1 MKEPWKKY
9 LLIAFIVVLILIVT
23 ATIVRPRAYGIPI
36 ENQVYR
42 LPKALLK
49 SYDTRSLDKVEQ
61 VVIHHSATESGSPES
76 YALYHIHNNGW
87 PGIGY
92 HYVIS
97 KAGKIVQTQRLK
109 TVSYHTSGQNTR
121 SIGIC
126 LTGNYD
132 TQSPPEA
139 QLDACVRLI
148 KYLEKRLGRQLAISG
163 HNQFSSKSCP
173 GSHVSIAA
181 VRTRVNNFQ
190 P

>member
-1 MKEPWKKY
+1 MKDPWKKY
-9 LLIAFIVVLILIVT
+9 LLIALVVVLILIVT

-42 LPKALLK
+42 LPKALFK
-49 SYDTRSLDKVEQ
+49 RYDTRSLDKIEQ

-97 KAGKIVQTQRLK
+97 KSGKIVQAQFLK
-109 TVSYHTSGQNTR
+109 TVSFHTSGQNTR
-121 SIGIC
+121 SVGIC

-132 TQSPPEA
+132 SQSPPPA
-139 QLDACVRLI
+139 QIDACVKLI
-148 KYLEKRLGRQLAISG
+148 KYLERKLGRSLAIAG
-163 HNQFSSKSCP
+163 HNEYSTKSCP
-173 GSHVSIAA
+173 GSKVNVNQIEQT
-181 VRTRVNNFQ
+181 VRNFRA
-190 P
+190 

>member
-1 MKEPWKKY
+1 MNEPWKKY
-9 LLIAFIVVLILIVT
+9 LLVAFIVVLSLVVVAAAI
-23 ATIVRPRAYGIPI
+23 RPRAYGIPI

-49 SYDTRSLDKVEQ
+49 SYDTRKLEAINQ

-97 KAGKIVQTQRLK
+97 KAGKIVQTQFLK

-121 SIGIC
+121 SVGIC

-132 TQSPPEA
+132 SQKPPAA
-139 QLDACVRLI
+139 QVDACVKLI
-148 KYLEKRLGRQLAISG
+148 KYLEDRLSRPLAIAG
-163 HNQFSSKSCP
+163 HNEYSAKSCP
-173 GSHVSIAA
+173 GSQVNVKEIKQM
-181 VRTRVNNFQ
+181 VRNFTA
-190 P
+190 

>member
-1 MKEPWKKY
+1 MKDPWKKY
-9 LLIAFIVVLILIVT
+9 LLIALVVVLILIVT

-42 LPKALLK
+42 LPKALFK
-49 SYDTRSLDKVEQ
+49 RYDTRSLEKIEQ

-121 SIGIC
+121 SVGIC

-132 TQSPPEA
+132 TQSPPTV
-139 QLDACVRLI
+139 QLDSCVKLI
-148 KYLEKRLGRQLAISG
+148 KYLEDKLGRPLAIAG
-163 HNQFSSKSCP
+163 HNEYGTKSCP
-173 GSHVSIAA
+173 GSKVNVNLIQQRVKGLIA
-181 VRTRVNNFQ
+181 
-190 P
+190 

>member
-1 MKEPWKKY
+1 MRDEYLKY
-9 LLIAFIVVLILIVT
+9 VLAAAGIVVLTRILAVFL
-23 ATIVRPRAYGIPI
+23 RPKAYGIPI
-36 ENQVYR
+36 YNQVYTLTR
-42 LPKALLK
+42 SFWK
-49 SYDTRSLDKVEQ
+49 SYDNRKLEEIDM
-61 VVIHHSATESGSPES
+61 VVIHHSATESGSPEA
-76 YALYHIHNNGW
+76 YAHYHVHQNGW

-92 HYVIS
+92 HYVI
-97 KAGKIVQTQRLK
+97 GKDGEIVQTNRLS

-148 KYLEKRLGRQLAISG
+148 KYLEKRLGQKLDISG

-173 GSHVSIAA
+173 GSKVSISG
-181 VRTRVNNFQ
+181 VRARVNNFEA
-190 P
+190 